1 MALQDEIDA
10 NYDKF
15 FGAWSK
21 GADANFAASK
31 GQKVLIESHRRLAA
45 FRALRVHVVE
55 KRLSKGA
62 QSFFLE
68 ANNDLVTAH
77 VTAHLCAWRAALKFL
92 RSAIENVVYCFY
104 YDVHPIELRQWEMG
118 KFKIGFAQALKFF
131 ESHPDLVNLPKAV
144 TGLEQLENEYAT
156 LSKAVH
162 ASSRSFR
169 MTEGELNIL
178 LWKDDA
184 AKLGAWGT
192 RERAT
197 VQALSLLT
205 VCLLVDDLK
214 GAKNAPTRDVLQFA
228 LTKASRQQLKTA
240 LSVTIQ

>member
-10 NYDKF
+10 NYLKF
-15 FGAWSK
+15 FDGWTAGAT
-21 GADANFAASK
+21 ANFAASK
-31 GQKVLIESHRRLAA
+31 GRKALLESYRRLAA
-45 FRALRVHVVE
+45 FRALRVHLVE

-77 VTAHLCAWRAALKFL
+77 VTAHLCAWRASLKFL
-92 RSAIENVVYCFY
+92 RSAIENVLYCFY
-104 YDVHPIELRQWEMG
+104 YEVHPIEHRLWETG
-118 KFKIGFAQALKFF
+118 KFKVGFAAAHKFF
-131 ESHPDLVNLPKAV
+131 ASHPDLVALPQLV
-144 TGLEQLENEYAT
+144 TGLEQLDNEYAT

-178 LWKDDA
+178 LWKDDV
-184 AKLGAWGT
+184 AKLGSWST
-192 RERAT
+192 REKAT

-205 VCLLVDDLK
+205 ICLLSDELK

-228 LTKASRQQLKTA
+228 LGKNVRHELKAK
-240 LSVTIQ
+240 LSITI